1 MPDRFDYSER
11 DPKGRVRAVEEALKG
26 PAPSRAQLSAM
37 ADYLLFVSDSGSTMG
52 ERRRE
57 YPILTRN
64 RSATIAKR
72 EVSAESMR
80 VDGMPVEDTLSSL
93 ASDAP
98 PESLGPRRQVPVGE
112 CGPDWRVEE
121 NGRTVESLKGQ
132 ADRADG
138 RRRFELKRQVIST
151 YRERA
156 AIRESAF
163 PTIPVVSRSAC
174 PPDAPSALSD
184 DVVLDPQTLVPRGRR
199 GLTMCDEPCVRA
211 LLSDYRALSALS
223 AGDGRSDVAAMLVDL
238 DDALDAIYG
247 NDAVMRLLIDLKKDR
262 CSDADVAE
270 EMARRLGVHRTEKYW
285 SQQWRLYV
293 PRAVCD
299 RARRLWLLRHWGK
312 WKICRGCGRA
322 LPAHPMWFTRNTS
335 RDGYYSRCK
344 DCRRSGGNA
353 D

>member
-1 MPDRFDYSER
+1 MPDSFDYSER
-11 DPKGRVRAVEEALKG
+11 DQVARVEAVREALDG
-26 PAPSRAQLSAM
+26 ARPSRAQLSAM
-37 ADYLLFVSDSGSTMG
+37 ADYVLFASDSGSTMA

-64 RSATIAKR
+64 RSATISKR

-80 VDGMPVEDTLSSL
+80 VEGMPVEDTLSSL
-93 ASDAP
+93 VSDAP

-112 CGPDWRVEE
+112 CGPDWRVAE
-121 NGRTVESLKGQ
+121 NGRTVDSLKRQ
-132 ADRADG
+132 ADNADG

-163 PTIPVVSRSAC
+163 PTIPVVSRSSC
-174 PPDAPSALSD
+174 PPGSPSPLTD
-184 DVVLDPQTLVPRGRR
+184 DVVLDPVTLVPRGRR
-199 GLTMCDEPCVRA
+199 GLTMCDEACVRA
-211 LLSDYRALSALS
+211 LLSDYRALSELS
-223 AGDGRSDVAAMLVDL
+223 AGDGRSDVAAMLADL
-238 DDALDAIYG
+238 DEALEALYG
-247 NDAVMRLLIDLKKDR
+247 GDEVMRALISLKMDR

-270 EMARRLGVHRTEKYW
+270 EMAARLGVHRTERYW
-285 SQQWRLYV
+285 GQQWRLYV

-299 RARRLWLLRHWGK
+299 RARRLWLLRHWGR

-335 RDGYYSRCK
+335 RDGFYSRCK
-344 DCRRSGGNA
+344 DCRKGGCDA